1 MTEQLLR
8 QRRTQNTV
16 KHLRWRV
23 LQKEQCLSASAQPG
37 IFQGK
42 EECLWN

>member
-1 MTEQLLR
+1 MTEQLSR

-23 LQKEQCLSASAQPG
+23 LQKEQYLSVSAQPEL
-37 IFQGK
+37 FQGR